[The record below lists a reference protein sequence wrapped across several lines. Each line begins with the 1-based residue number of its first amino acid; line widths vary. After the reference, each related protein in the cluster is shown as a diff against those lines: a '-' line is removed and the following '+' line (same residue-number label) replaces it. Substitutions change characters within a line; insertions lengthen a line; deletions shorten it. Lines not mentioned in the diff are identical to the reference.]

1 MPGGDHQGMPLA
13 HRELIKNGIS
23 HLGFRDHR
31 PIRWEGTEGTRG
43 RLVHTGGLTG
53 FKKISAKAHPLMRK
67 SLLNLAQGWLR

>member
-23 HLGFRDHR
+23 NRGFRNHR

-43 RLVHTGGLTG
+43 RLVHAGGLNG
-53 FKKISAKAHPLMRK
+53 LMALGPVLDFPLPKPPVRD
-67 SLLNLAQGWLR
+67 